1 MNQSFDAT
9 VQNWMLTLKLRTTL
23 YLKFTQH
30 HKTRHLRWEDIY
42 GSIEFYMNKIPRKI
56 LSIVTLLGNQLS

>member
-1 MNQSFDAT
+1 
-9 VQNWMLTLKLRTTL
+9 MLTLKLRTTL